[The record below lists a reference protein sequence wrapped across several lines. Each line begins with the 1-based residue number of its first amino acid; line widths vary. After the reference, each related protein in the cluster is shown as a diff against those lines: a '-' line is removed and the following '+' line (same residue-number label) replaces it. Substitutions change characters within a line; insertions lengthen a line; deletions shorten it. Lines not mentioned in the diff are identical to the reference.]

1 MELLLG
7 LCVGIGLSAAC
18 GFRVFIP
25 LLGLSIAANAGH
37 VELAESFQWIGS
49 PVAIVALSLATVLEI
64 GAYYIPWLDNLLDSA
79 ATPAAII
86 GGTIMTG
93 AMTGDIS
100 PFMKWSMAIIAGGGT
115 AGIVQAGTV
124 LVRGASTAT
133 TGGVGNPVVSTG
145 ELAGATVTTILAIV
159 LPILAGVLVLGLL
172 VWMIMKICKKK
183 NEPEVVYEGEL
194 RDSGGSPIVE

>member
-37 VELAESFQWIGS
+37 VELAESFQWIGN
-49 PVAIVALSLATVLEI
+49 PAVLEI
-64 GAYYIPWLDNLLDSA
+64 GAYYIPWLDNLMDSA

-93 AMTGDIS
+93 AMTGDMS
-100 PFMKWSMAIIAGGGT
+100 PFLKWSMALIAGGGT
-115 AGIVQAGTV
+115 AGVVQAGTV
-124 LVRGASTAT
+124 VVRGASSAT
-133 TGGVGNPVVSTG
+133 TGGLGNPVVSTG
-145 ELAGATVTTILAIV
+145 ELAGATTVTIMAIV
-159 LPILAGVLVLGLL
+159 VPVVAGVVVLGLVTWLL
-172 VWMIMKICKKK
+172 VKIFKKK
-183 NEPEVVYEGEL
+183 EQVDVVYEGEL
-194 RDSGGSPIVE
+194 SDSGGTPSD